1 MTAFPKG
8 AVDLNN
14 QEEEKNQLMDNA
26 NNIRCITS
34 LINVLYKEIGNE
46 TLRYDVRSSASLS
59 RALCDRTTRQI
70 RMMDMVSEC
79 FPVKDAF
86 GCTFPYPTKEDLVV
100 AYHLI
105 KGEMGI

>member
-1 MTAFPKG
+1 
-8 AVDLNN
+8 
-14 QEEEKNQLMDNA
+14 MDNA

-34 LINVLYKEIGNE
+34 ITSLIDVLYKEIE
-46 TLRYDVRSSASLS
+46 RRPLRYDVRSSASLS

-86 GCTFPYPTKEDLVV
+86 GCTFSDPSIEDLVV

>member
-1 MTAFPKG
+1 
-8 AVDLNN
+8 
-14 QEEEKNQLMDNA
+14 MDNA
-26 NNIRCITS
+26 NNIRCISS
-34 LINVLYKEIGNE
+34 LINVLYKEIE
-46 TLRYDVRSSASLS
+46 RRPLRYDVRSSASLS

-79 FPVKDAF
+79 FPVQDAF